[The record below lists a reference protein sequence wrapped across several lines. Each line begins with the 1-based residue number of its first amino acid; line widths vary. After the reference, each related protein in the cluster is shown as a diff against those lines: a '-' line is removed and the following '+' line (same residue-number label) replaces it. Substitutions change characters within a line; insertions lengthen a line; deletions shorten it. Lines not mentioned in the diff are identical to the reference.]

1 MLMLMPMHKRPCP
14 AVSAPPPATRRPPAP
29 RAETH
34 CSRPLLG
41 LAASLLMA
49 VLLSACA
56 APGMNSYSMRSES
69 SLALPAQQGDETVP
83 AEVKVQQI
91 TAELIIAQERAITP
105 RPHPEPPKSIA
116 YDYKIG
122 PGDILTI
129 IVWGHPELTI
139 PTGEFRNAEQ
149 SGTVVAEDGTI
160 YYPFVG
166 ILSVAGKTTREVRD
180 LLTAPLSKVIEW
192 VQLDVRVA
200 AYRSKRVYVVG
211 EVAKPG
217 LREITDIP
225 MTMVEAI
232 NRSDG
237 FTEHA
242 DPANITLTRQ
252 GETFR
257 VDLQAL
263 YENGAVDQNIPLEPG
278 DIVNVPDRQLN
289 KVFVMGEVKNPGSF
303 IMNKRRK
310 TLAEAI
316 GDAGDVLQASAN
328 PQQIFVMRGQIGQPE
343 IYHLDS
349 RSPDAL
355 LLADRFPL
363 QPRDIVYVDTADVV
377 RWNRVISNLLPTATL
392 LNTTGTTFPLFQAP
406 VR

>member
-1 MLMLMPMHKRPCP
+1 MLVPERPRKLVRVFSLTTQRPLIQRTGTGSLTRPLGLMLC
-14 AVSAPPPATRRPPAP
+14 
-29 RAETH
+29 
-34 CSRPLLG
+34 
-41 LAASLLMA
+41 
-49 VLLSACA
+49 LLSAVLASACI
-56 APGMNSYSMRSES
+56 APGMNTYSLRTES
-69 SLALPAQQGDETVP
+69 SVALPVKQGDETAP
-83 AEVKVQQI
+83 AHVDIQEI
-91 TAELIIAQERAITP
+91 TADLIIAQERANISRP
-105 RPHPEPPKSIA
+105 RPEPSNPTP
-116 YDYKIG
+116 YEYKIG
-122 PGDILTI
+122 PGDILSI

-139 PTGEFRNAEQ
+139 PAGEFRNAEQ
-149 SGTVVAEDGTI
+149 AGTVVAEDGTI

-166 ILSVAGKTTREVRD
+166 ILHVAGKTTREVRD
-180 LLTAPLSKVIEW
+180 MLSKPLGKVIEW

-217 LREITDIP
+217 LRQITDIP
-225 MTMVEAI
+225 MTIVEAI
-232 NRSDG
+232 NQSDG
-237 FTEHA
+237 FTQQA
-242 DPANITLTRQ
+242 DSANITLTRQ

-263 YENGAVDQNIPLEPG
+263 YEDGAIDQNIPLEPG

-289 KVFVMGEVKNPGSF
+289 KVFVLGEVKDPGSF
-303 IMNKRRK
+303 VMNKRRK

-316 GDAGDVLQASAN
+316 SDAGDVLQSTAN
-328 PQQIFVMRGQIGQPE
+328 PQQILVMRGQIDRPE

-363 QPRDIVYVDTADVV
+363 QPRDIIYVDTANVV
-377 RWNRVISNLLPTATL
+377 RWNRIISNILPTATL
-392 LNTTGTTFPLFQAP
+392 LNTTGTSFPLFRAP

>member
-1 MLMLMPMHKRPCP
+1 MLLLMYEHLRQPVLVPRTT
-14 AVSAPPPATRRPPAP
+14 TRAF
-29 RAETH
+29 
-34 CSRPLLG
+34 G
-41 LAASLLMA
+41 LTASLLA
-49 VLLSACA
+49 TTLILSACA
-56 APGMNSYSMRSES
+56 APGMNTYQMRTES
-69 SLALPAQQGDETVP
+69 SVTLPAKPGDEAAP
-83 AEVKVQQI
+83 AEVKVQPI
-91 TAELIIAQERAITP
+91 TAELIIAQERAATP
-105 RPHPEPPKSIA
+105 RPPAELPRPVAS
-116 YDYKIG
+116 DYKIG

-149 SGTVVAEDGTI
+149 AGTVVAEDGTI
-160 YYPFVG
+160 FYPFVG
-166 ILSVAGKTTREVRD
+166 IVPVAGKTTREVRN
-180 LLTAPLSKVIEW
+180 LLTQPLSKFIEL

-211 EVAKPG
+211 EVVKPG

-225 MTMVEAI
+225 MTLIEAI

-237 FTEHA
+237 FTGQA

-252 GETFR
+252 GQTFR

-289 KVFVMGEVKNPGSF
+289 KVFVLGEVQNPGSF

-316 GDAGDVLQASAN
+316 GDAGDVLHTTAN
-328 PQQIFVMRGQIGQPE
+328 PQQIFVMRGQIDQPE

-377 RWNRVISNLLPTATL
+377 RWNRVITNILPTATL
-392 LNTTGTTFPLFQAP
+392 LNTTGTTFPLFRAP

>member
-1 MLMLMPMHKRPCP
+1 MLLLMHERLRQPVPVPRTT
-14 AVSAPPPATRRPPAP
+14 TRVLR
-29 RAETH
+29 R
-34 CSRPLLG
+34 
-41 LAASLLMA
+41 AASLLA
-49 VLLSACA
+49 ATLLLSACI
-56 APGMNSYSMRSES
+56 APGMNTYGLRTGS
-69 SLALPAQQGDETVP
+69 SVALPTTQGDEAAP
-83 AEVKVQQI
+83 AEVKVQPI
-91 TAELIIAQERAITP
+91 TAELIIAQERAATP
-105 RPHPEPPKSIA
+105 RPPAELPEPVTS
-116 YDYKIG
+116 DYQIG

-149 SGTVVAEDGTI
+149 AGTVVAEDGTI
-160 YYPFVG
+160 FYPFVG
-166 ILSVAGKTTREVRD
+166 IVSVAGKTTREVRD
-180 LLTAPLSKVIEW
+180 LLTQPLSKVIEFI
-192 VQLDVRVA
+192 QLDVRMA
-200 AYRSKRVYVVG
+200 AFRSKRVYVVG

-225 MTMVEAI
+225 MTIVEAI

-237 FTEHA
+237 FTEQA
-242 DPANITLTRQ
+242 DAANITLTRQ
-252 GETFR
+252 GQTFR

-289 KVFVMGEVKNPGSF
+289 KVFVLGEVRNPGSF

-316 GDAGDVLQASAN
+316 GDAGDVVQSTAN
-328 PQQIFVMRGQIGQPE
+328 PQQIFVMRGQLDQPE

-363 QPRDIVYVDTADVV
+363 QPRDIVYVDVADVA
-377 RWNRVISNLLPTATL
+377 RWNRVISNILPTATL
-392 LNTTGTTFPLFQAP
+392 FNTTGTTFPLFRTP

>member
-1 MLMLMPMHKRPCP
+1 MLLLMYEHLRQPVPVPRTTTR
-14 AVSAPPPATRRPPAP
+14 ALRLTVS
-29 RAETH
+29 
-34 CSRPLLG
+34 L
-41 LAASLLMA
+41 LAATL
-49 VLLSACA
+49 LLSACA
-56 APGMNSYSMRSES
+56 APGMNTYQMRTES
-69 SLALPAQQGDETVP
+69 SVTLPAKPGDEAAP
-83 AEVKVQQI
+83 AEVKVQPI
-91 TAELIIAQERAITP
+91 TAELIIAQERAATP
-105 RPHPEPPKSIA
+105 RPPAELPKPVAS
-116 YDYKIG
+116 DYKIG

-149 SGTVVAEDGTI
+149 AGTVVAEDGTI
-160 YYPFVG
+160 FYPFVG
-166 ILSVAGKTTREVRD
+166 IVPVAGKTTREVRN
-180 LLTAPLSKVIEW
+180 LLTQPLSKFIEL

-211 EVAKPG
+211 EVVKPG

-225 MTMVEAI
+225 MTLIEAI

-237 FTEHA
+237 FTGQA

-252 GETFR
+252 GQTFR

-289 KVFVMGEVKNPGSF
+289 KVFVLGEVQNPGSF

-316 GDAGDVLQASAN
+316 GDAGDVLHTTAN
-328 PQQIFVMRGQIGQPE
+328 PQQIFVMRGQIDQPE

-377 RWNRVISNLLPTATL
+377 RWNRVITNILPTATL
-392 LNTTGTTFPLFQAP
+392 LNTTGTTFPLFRAP

>member
-1 MLMLMPMHKRPCP
+1 
-14 AVSAPPPATRRPPAP
+14 
-29 RAETH
+29 
-34 CSRPLLG
+34 
-41 LAASLLMA
+41 
-49 VLLSACA
+49 
-56 APGMNSYSMRSES
+56 
-69 SLALPAQQGDETVP
+69 
-83 AEVKVQQI
+83 
-91 TAELIIAQERAITP
+91 
-105 RPHPEPPKSIA
+105 
-116 YDYKIG
+116 
-122 PGDILTI
+122 
-129 IVWGHPELTI
+129 
-139 PTGEFRNAEQ
+139 
-149 SGTVVAEDGTI
+149 
-160 YYPFVG
+160 
-166 ILSVAGKTTREVRD
+166 KTTREVRN
-180 LLTAPLSKVIEW
+180 LLTQPLSKFIEL

-211 EVAKPG
+211 EVVKPG

-225 MTMVEAI
+225 MTLIEAI

-237 FTEHA
+237 FTGQA

-252 GETFR
+252 GQTFR

-289 KVFVMGEVKNPGSF
+289 KVFVLGEVQNPGSF

-316 GDAGDVLQASAN
+316 GDAGDVLHTTAN
-328 PQQIFVMRGQIGQPE
+328 PQQIFVMRGQIDQPE

-377 RWNRVISNLLPTATL
+377 RWNRVITNILPTATL
-392 LNTTGTTFPLFQAP
+392 LNTTGTTFPLFRAP